1 VKIRVSAGEV
11 KEDAAMPVIVPA
23 TDDAAVAAE
32 ALGVAAEGRR
42 VPARATE
49 S

>member
-1 VKIRVSAGEV
+1 
-11 KEDAAMPVIVPA
+11 VIVPA